1 MKILLALC
9 SLVLTCTS
17 ALGTEPNAEPVA
29 EPLVLLEGAGSAG
42 AGSAGA
48 GCLSEIPYPQTS
60 SVFYRYADALNG
72 MRESSKET
80 LVVLFDD
87 SGSGNF
93 SNLYDI
99 ALNMEESL
107 LASFVNFL
115 VICPPSSEELYC
127 VEVEKMLL
135 QELADF
141 KSSFSSFDLPSD
153 GTYVITI
160 ARTSDGAEIL
170 DMSKLP
176 FLG

>member
-17 ALGTEPNAEPVA
+17 ALGTEPDAEPVA
-29 EPLVLLEGAGSAG
+29 EPLVLLE
-42 AGSAGA
+42 GA

-72 MRESSKET
+72 MRESGKET